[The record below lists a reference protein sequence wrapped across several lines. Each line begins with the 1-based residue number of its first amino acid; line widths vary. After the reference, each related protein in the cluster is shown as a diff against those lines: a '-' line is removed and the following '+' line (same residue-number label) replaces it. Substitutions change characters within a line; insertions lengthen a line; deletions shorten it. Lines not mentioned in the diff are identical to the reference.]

1 MDQSI
6 EDASRKEFEVW
17 IVQGC
22 EYHETQFRMLETFP
36 NGDYKN
42 TYAYTSWKAWKAAR
56 QSSQSETVA
65 ITKEVF
71 EIIGYLVSMA
81 SIYDEAHA
89 KHYASKLDSLLSIAA
104 PQQAIPS
111 GLIETLKFYANKA
124 NYKTSWDSDSNHVM
138 EDKGEIARNAL
149 AAYESAAPTAPIES
163 NK

>member
-1 MDQSI
+1 MSDQSI
-6 EDASRKEFEVW
+6 EDASRGEFQQWLKDTGRGWSE
-17 IVQGC
+17 IAF
-22 EYHETQFRMLETFP
+22 E
-36 NGDYKN
+36 
-42 TYAYTSWKAWKAAR
+42 AWQASR
-56 QSSQSETVA
+56 QSSQSEPVVV
-65 ITKEVF
+65 TKEVF

-149 AAYESAAPTAPIES
+149 AAYESASPTAPIERD
-163 NK
+163 K